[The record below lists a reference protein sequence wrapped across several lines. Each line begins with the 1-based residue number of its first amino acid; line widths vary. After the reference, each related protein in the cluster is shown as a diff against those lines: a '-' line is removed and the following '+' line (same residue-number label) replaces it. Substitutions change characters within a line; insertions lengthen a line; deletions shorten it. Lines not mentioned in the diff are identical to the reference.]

1 MTQPRHCPAVLIA
14 APASGQG
21 KTTVTAALA
30 RLHRNQG
37 RKVRVFKCGPD
48 FLDPMI
54 LERASGAPVY
64 QLDMWMVGE
73 QESRRLLWEAA
84 GEADLILI
92 EGVMGLFDGTP
103 SSADLARHFGV
114 PVLGVIDG
122 TAMAQTFGALALGL
136 ARYQPDLPFAGVLA
150 NRVGTVRHAQLLE
163 GSLTEGLRW
172 YGALSR
178 ETGIELPSRHLGLVQ
193 ASELNDLDLRLDAA
207 ADSLASSC
215 DVALPPA
222 VEFAAP
228 EMIAAEP
235 LLAGVRIAVARD
247 EAFAFTYGASLDL
260 LRAMGA
266 ELFFF
271 SPIRDTGLPEADSL
285 YLPGGYPELHHVA
298 LSQNTPMLTA
308 IRAHHAAGKPL
319 LAECGGMLY
328 LLDSLTDVEGTRA
341 ELVGL
346 LAGDAVMQKRLAA
359 LALQAVELP
368 EGLLRGHT
376 YHHSLT
382 STELEPIA
390 RGLSPN
396 GGRGAEAVYREG
408 RMTASYVHFYFPSNP
423 SAIAALFV
431 PDLEAAFASKPAPT
445 GDPLIPQCRSWL
457 ASEEA
462 MTDNA
467 FSEAERA
474 AVYRAIAERRDM
486 RHFSGGTV
494 EPELLR
500 RLLEAAH
507 QAPSVGLM
515 QPWRFIR
522 ISDRALR
529 GNIQQLVE
537 DERIRTAEA
546 LGERS
551 DEFMKLKVEGINDC
565 AEVLVA
571 ALMDDRERHIF
582 GRRTLP
588 EMDMASLSCAI
599 QNLWLASRAE
609 GLGMGWVSL
618 FEPQALA
625 DLLGLPAGAKPLAV
639 LCLGPVKEFYP
650 APMLVLE
657 GWAQTRP
664 LSELL
669 YENYWGVSQ

>member
-1 MTQPRHCPAVLIA
+1 MRESRHCPAVLIA

-64 QLDMWMVGE
+64 QVDLWMVGAD
-73 QESRRLLWEAA
+73 ESRRLLWEAA
-84 GEADLILI
+84 AQADLILI

-193 ASELNDLDLRLDAA
+193 ASELNDLDARLDAA
-207 ADSLASSC
+207 ANALASTC
-215 DVALPPA
+215 EVALPPP

-228 EMIAAEP
+228 APVDVKP

-247 EAFAFTYGASLDL
+247 EAFAFTYGASLAL
-260 LRAMGA
+260 LREMGA
-266 ELFFF
+266 ELVFF
-271 SPIRDTGLPEADSL
+271 SPIRDTQLPEADSL

-298 LSQNTPMLTA
+298 LSHNTAMLEA
-308 IRAHHAAGKPL
+308 IRAHHLAGKPL

-328 LLDSLTDVEGTRA
+328 LLDALTDVEGQRA

-346 LAGDAVMQKRLAA
+346 LACEATMQKRLAA
-359 LALQAVELP
+359 LALQAVDMP
-368 EGLLRGHT
+368 EGRLRGHT

-382 STELEPIA
+382 STQLQPIA

-408 RMTASYVHFYFPSNP
+408 RLTASYVHFYFPSNP
-423 SAIAALFV
+423 QAIAALF
-431 PDLEAAFASKPAPT
+431 AP
-445 GDPLIPQCRSWL
+445 C
-457 ASEEA
+457 
-462 MTDNA
+462 
-467 FSEAERA
+467 
-474 AVYRAIAERRDM
+474 AV
-486 RHFSGGTV
+486 TV
-494 EPELLR
+494 
-500 RLLEAAH
+500 
-507 QAPSVGLM
+507 S
-515 QPWRFIR
+515 
-522 ISDRALR
+522 
-529 GNIQQLVE
+529 
-537 DERIRTAEA
+537 
-546 LGERS
+546 
-551 DEFMKLKVEGINDC
+551 
-565 AEVLVA
+565 
-571 ALMDDRERHIF
+571 
-582 GRRTLP
+582 
-588 EMDMASLSCAI
+588 
-599 QNLWLASRAE
+599 
-609 GLGMGWVSL
+609 
-618 FEPQALA
+618 
-625 DLLGLPAGAKPLAV
+625 
-639 LCLGPVKEFYP
+639 
-650 APMLVLE
+650 
-657 GWAQTRP
+657 
-664 LSELL
+664 
-669 YENYWGVSQ
+669 